1 MTAREQIRDH
11 LSERAEP
18 PRPVVSLIVRNA
30 FARDLDRL
38 VSEADPILVRS
49 RALLADALLSVSLH
63 AKQHGENRCD
73 SRSPRTPEQFGDRN
87 RR

>member
-1 MTAREQIRDH
+1 MTSCEQIRDH

-18 PRPVVSLIVRNA
+18 PRPVVCVVLPFRVSW
-30 FARDLDRL
+30 DRL
-38 VSEADPILVRS
+38 SRQVDSVHSRS

-87 RR
+87 R